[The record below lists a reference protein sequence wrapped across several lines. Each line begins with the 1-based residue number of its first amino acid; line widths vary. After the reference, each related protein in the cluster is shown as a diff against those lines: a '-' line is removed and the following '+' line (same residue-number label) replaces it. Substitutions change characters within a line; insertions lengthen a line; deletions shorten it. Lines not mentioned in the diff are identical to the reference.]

1 MLTYPI
7 RKEGIWLSKA
17 IKSKDTQYA
26 YSVSRIRAIER
37 KLLDKGKLDRMV
49 EAKSP
54 EEALK
59 VLQDADYGNRDS
71 DALNIYEYENLLKD
85 ENKKVYS
92 LLKEIAPEPDV
103 FDLFL
108 ISNDYHN
115 IKVLLKSEFSG
126 QNSDSLL
133 IESGSIPA
141 DKLKAM
147 VMDRNFTGMPA
158 IMRTAVEE
166 CIHTYNKTLDPQVID
181 IILDK
186 ASFKQMKQ
194 ISLISGNTFIKDL
207 VTLFIDLANIK
218 IFLRVKALNKPWD
231 FLQKVLIPDGSISS
245 TVFTENLDN
254 PLDSFIDALKF
265 TSLGDFLE
273 EGIESFKTTGSLTKF
288 EKLSDNL
295 IINYVKK
302 SKYISLGIEPLVGY
316 LMAKEIEIK
325 NARIIMV
332 GKINNIS
339 NEVIRERLREAYV

>member
-1 MLTYPI
+1 MPKDT
-7 RKEGIWLSKA
+7 RNN
-17 IKSKDTQYA
+17 DTQYA
-26 YSVSRIRAIER
+26 YSVGKIRAIER

-49 EAKSP
+49 EAKTP

-59 VLQDADYGNRDS
+59 VLQEADYGKGGSDS
-71 DALNIYEYENLLKD
+71 VNIYEYENLLRD
-85 ENKKVYS
+85 ENKKVYN
-92 LLKEIAPEPDV
+92 LMKEIAPEPDV

-126 QNSDSLL
+126 QDYASLL
-133 IESGSIPA
+133 VESGSIPS

-147 VMDRNFTGMPA
+147 IRDRNMANMPA
-158 IMRTAVEE
+158 IMKNAVEE
-166 CIHTYNKTLDPQVID
+166 CIEVYNKTLDPQVID

-186 ASFKQMKQ
+186 ASFKQMKDTS
-194 ISLISGNTFIKDL
+194 IKSGKGFIKDL
-207 VTLFIDLANIK
+207 VMLFIDLANIK
-218 IFLRVKALNKPWD
+218 VFLRVKALSKTWD
-231 FLQKVLIPDGSISS
+231 FLQKVLISEGSIDSK
-245 TVFTENLDN
+245 VFIQNLDN

-265 TSLGDFLE
+265 TSLGAFLQ
-273 EGIESFKTTGSLTKF
+273 EGIESFKSTGTLTKF

-295 IINYVKK
+295 ILNYVKK

-316 LMAKEIEIK
+316 LMAKEMEIK
-325 NARIIMV
+325 NARIVMV

>member
-1 MLTYPI
+1 M
-7 RKEGIWLSKA
+7 SKA
-17 IKSKDTQYA
+17 IRKNDTQYA

-59 VLQDADYGNRDS
+59 VLQEADYGKWDS
-71 DALNIYEYENLLKD
+71 DKINVYDYENLLRD

-115 IKVLLKSEFSG
+115 IKVILKSEFSG
-126 QNSDSLL
+126 QDYDSLL
-133 IESGSIPA
+133 VESGSIPSDKMKTMIRDRSMA
-141 DKLKAM
+141 D
-147 VMDRNFTGMPA
+147 MPA
-158 IMRTAVEE
+158 IMKNAVEE
-166 CIHTYNKTLDPQVID
+166 CIQTYNKTLDPQVID

-186 ASFKQMKQ
+186 ASFKQMKDAS
-194 ISLISGNTFIKDL
+194 IKSGNAFIKDL
-207 VTLFIDLANIK
+207 VTLLIDLANIK
-218 IFLRVKALNKPWD
+218 VFLRVKALNKTWD
-231 FLQKVLIPDGSISS
+231 FLQKVLIPEGSISS
-245 TVFTENLDN
+245 KVFIQNLDN
-254 PLDSFIDALKF
+254 SLDSFIEAIKF
-265 TSLGDFLE
+265 TSLGEFLE
-273 EGIESFKTTGSLTKF
+273 EGIESFKTTATLTKF

-295 IINYVKK
+295 ILNYVKK

-316 LMAKEIEIK
+316 LMAKEMEIK

-332 GKINNIS
+332 GKTNNIS

>member
-1 MLTYPI
+1 M
-7 RKEGIWLSKA
+7 SKA
-17 IKSKDTQYA
+17 IRNNDTQYA

-59 VLQDADYGNRDS
+59 VLQEADYGKRDS
-71 DALNIYEYENLLKD
+71 DSINIYDYENMLRD

-115 IKVLLKSEFSG
+115 IKVILKSELSG
-126 QNSDSLL
+126 QDYDSLL
-133 IESGSIPA
+133 VESGSIPA
-141 DKLKAM
+141 DKIKTM
-147 VMDRNFTGMPA
+147 IRDRSMAEMPA
-158 IMRTAVEE
+158 IMKNAVEE
-166 CIHTYNKTLDPQVID
+166 CIQTYNKTLDPQVID

-186 ASFKQMKQ
+186 ASFKQMKDTS
-194 ISLISGNTFIKDL
+194 IKSGSTFIKNL

-218 IFLRVKALNKPWD
+218 VFLRVKALNKTWD
-231 FLQKVLIPDGSISS
+231 FLQKVLIPEGSINISIY
-245 TVFTENLDN
+245 VQNLDN

-265 TSLGDFLE
+265 TSLGEFLE
-273 EGIESFKTTGSLTKF
+273 EGIESFKATGSLTKF
-288 EKLSDNL
+288 EKLCDNL
-295 IINYVKK
+295 ILNYVKK
-302 SKYISLGIEPLVGY
+302 SKFISLGIEPLVGF
-316 LMAKEIEIK
+316 LMAKEMEIK

>member
-1 MLTYPI
+1 M
-7 RKEGIWLSKA
+7 SKA

-59 VLQDADYGNRDS
+59 VLQEADYGNRDS
-71 DALNIYEYENLLKD
+71 DSLNIYEYENLLKD
-85 ENKKVYS
+85 ESKKVYS

-115 IKVLLKSEFSG
+115 IKVILKSEFSG
-126 QNSDSLL
+126 QDCDSLL
-133 IESGSIPA
+133 VESGSIPSH
-141 DKLKAM
+141 KLKTM
-147 VMDRNFTGMPA
+147 VRDRDWTSMPA
-158 IMRTAVEE
+158 IMRAAIEE
-166 CIHTYNKTLDPQVID
+166 CIQTYNKTLDPQVID

-186 ASFKQMKQ
+186 ASYKQMKE
-194 ISLISGNTFIKDL
+194 ISIKSGNRFIEDL
-207 VTLFIDLANIK
+207 VTLLIDLSNIK
-218 IFLRVKALNKPWD
+218 VFLRVKALNKSWD
-231 FLQKVLIPDGSISS
+231 FLQKVLIPDGSINS
-245 TVFTENLDN
+245 TTFIQNLDN
-254 PLDSFIDALKF
+254 PLESFIDALKF
-265 TSLGDFLE
+265 TSLGEFLE
-273 EGIESFKTTGSLTKF
+273 EGIESFKTTGTLTKF
-288 EKLSDNL
+288 EKLCDNL
-295 IINYVKK
+295 IMNYVKK
-302 SKYISLGIEPLVGY
+302 SKYISLGVEPLVGY
-316 LMAKEIEIK
+316 LMAKEMEIK